1 MKGCI
6 AAASWRW
13 TLESRPCCPFYATP
27 FMKSILCLFLC
38 MVSAYAHAKGDPTSD
53 IDAQVATQIFQ
64 NEKIDENRFVVF
76 NFRYKDGLCDV
87 ITNVIELPDCSQK
100 KAALNLKSS
109 FSSRKYLGRDFK
121 CQLEQ
126 ITPQKWQLLISDPI
140 EENLRLLHTVTLL
153 DSTRQINKIL
163 DYSGYMSGTSS
174 LSKTPVKVEYKALK
188 EGESMRADVPLPNC
202 QKK

>member
-1 MKGCI
+1 MK
-6 AAASWRW
+6 
-13 TLESRPCCPFYATP
+13 T
-27 FMKSILCLFLC
+27 ILYLFLS
-38 MVSAYAHAKGDPTSD
+38 MVGVVAFAKGDPTSD
-53 IDAQVATQIFQ
+53 IDAQIATQIFQ
-64 NEKIDENRFVVF
+64 NEKTDDSRFVVF

-87 ITNVIELPDCSQK
+87 ITNVIEFSDCSQK
-100 KAALNLKSS
+100 KPSLNLKSS

-153 DSTRQINKIL
+153 DNTKQINKVL

-174 LSKTPVKVEYKALK
+174 LSKTPVKVEYKGLK
-188 EGESMRADVPLPNC
+188 DGESLRTDVPLPIC